1 LHDIR
6 PGIIVIQVFN
16 TLQLLGFVILG
27 LGILLILAG
36 CFAMRRESPPEQ
48 ARLESKG
55 VILIG
60 PIPVVWGFG
69 RRGWFLAGAIG
80 VILLLIWTIVFL

>member
-1 LHDIR
+1 LHDIG
-6 PGIIVIQVFN
+6 PGIIVIQVFH

-27 LGILLILAG
+27 LGIILILAG
-36 CFAMRRESPPEQ
+36 CFAMQRESPHEE
-48 ARLESKG
+48 ARRESKG

-60 PIPVVWGFG
+60 PIPIVWGFG

-80 VILLLIWTIVFL
+80 VILILIWIVGFL